1 MAESTGLIVK
11 LGEWVM
17 HAACT
22 QAKAWQKEGLPPLRI
37 AINVSSVQVTRGEII
52 TTVDRVLHET
62 GLDPQYMELEITEGL
77 IMQQTHQTIAILDDL
92 KAMGVM
98 LAIDDFGTGYSSLS
112 YLKRLP
118 LHRLKID
125 RSFVCEIP
133 DDAEDMAITRAV
145 IALGNSLQLV
155 VVAEGVENETQLEF
169 LRSNGCDEA
178 QGYLY
183 SAPIPA
189 ADFAAFLRSES
200 G

>member
-1 MAESTGLIVK
+1 M
-11 LGEWVM
+11 W
-17 HAACT
+17 
-22 QAKAWQKEGLPPLRI
+22 I
-37 AINVSSVQVTRGEII
+37 A
-52 TTVDRVLHET
+52 ET

-155 VVAEGVENETQLEF
+155 VVAEGVENETQREF

-183 SAPIPA
+183 SAPMPA